1 MQIFI
6 QLLEG
11 FFQKIS
17 WFIIKLKQEMLLQL
31 VITIDFCV
39 KRDLV
44 NIQKVNEMW
53 YVWDM
58 AENRK
63 KIRIKKTF
71 IIHTLCFPQYLKQ

>member
-1 MQIFI
+1 MQ
-6 QLLEG
+6 LSEG

-31 VITIDFCV
+31 VITTDFCV

-53 YVWDM
+53 YIGETV
-58 AENRK
+58 ENRK
-63 KIRIKKTF
+63 KICIKKTF
-71 IIHTLCFPQYLKQ
+71 IIHTLCFPQYLKK